1 MRIAARGFAL
11 TETPT
16 SNNEPETPPD
26 GAAEESEETVAPPGG
41 RRGRPLG
48 STANRAKQ
56 AVGRGRNAAIGLG
69 GTIQETIRNSL
80 HDPRNYVVMVRVS
93 KDALQKLDELVE
105 CGLLS
110 SRSTAAAY
118 LISEGVRAR
127 KDLYERIA
135 EQSEVIREAREKLQ
149 RLLDD

>member
-1 MRIAARGFAL
+1 M
-11 TETPT
+11 TETTTPN
-16 SNNEPETPPD
+16 SVPETPLD
-26 GAAEESEETVAPPGG
+26 GAAETSEETVAPQEG

-48 STANRAKQ
+48 SAADRARQ
-56 AVGRGRNAAIGLG
+56 AVGRGRNAAFGLG
-69 GTIQETIRNSL
+69 GSIQETIRNSL

-105 CGLLS
+105 CGLLT

-118 LISEGVRAR
+118 LIAEGVQAR
-127 KDLYERIA
+127 KDLYEKIA
-135 EQSEVIREAREKLQ
+135 EQTEVIRDAREKLQ

>member
-1 MRIAARGFAL
+1 
-11 TETPT
+11 
-16 SNNEPETPPD
+16 
-26 GAAEESEETVAPPGG
+26 
-41 RRGRPLG
+41 
-48 STANRAKQ
+48 
-56 AVGRGRNAAIGLG
+56 
-69 GTIQETIRNSL
+69 
-80 HDPRNYVVMVRVS
+80 MVRVS

-127 KDLYERIA
+127 KDLYEKIA